1 MLQLEIS
8 QMVIYIKVK
17 PKFYKERVEKIDE
30 SHFIVCT
37 QKIPEK
43 GKANN
48 DVIRILAKY
57 FQISPSRVIITSG
70 FTSKNKTVTVITQ
83 P

>member
-1 MLQLEIS
+1 
-8 QMVIYIKVK
+8 MVIYIKVK
-17 PKFYKERVEKIDE
+17 PKSHKEMVEKIDE

-57 FQISPSRVIITSG
+57 FQTSPSHVVMTSG
-70 FTSKNKTVTVITQ
+70 FTSKNKTVRIITQ
-83 P
+83 S

>member
-1 MLQLEIS
+1 MN
-8 QMVIYIKVK
+8 IYIKVK
-17 PKFYKERVEKIDE
+17 PKSRTEMIEKIDE
-30 SHFIVCT
+30 SHFIICT

-57 FQISPSRVIITSG
+57 FHTSPSRVVITSG
-70 FTSKNKTVTVITQ
+70 LTSRSKTVTIIV
-83 P
+83 